1 MAGQLQ
7 YRRDIAANWTSANP
21 TLLVGELGY
30 ETDTGKFK
38 IGTGFVSWNNLSYL
52 NVLSSANTFYY
63 SNTFIYLTSGSPW
76 TLPASVQKTGA
87 VFKVVLVGGGG
98 QGGGTPA
105 TAGHVGNGGGS
116 GGVVIGTY
124 TYAAGQ
130 TTLTFTIGA
139 GGSGA
144 GTNAT
149 GTAGGASTCTYN
161 GVTFTA
167 NGGGGGL
174 SSSSVNNGGAGG
186 TASGGTLNI
195 AGWKGDTGG
204 VNTATMSYVGKGADT
219 PLGWGA
225 GGVGRSTAGT
235 GNAASNYG
243 AGGQGGQNAA
253 TATARS
259 GGVGTGGIIQIIY

>member
-1 MAGQLQ
+1 MPAQLQ
-7 YRRDIAANWTSANP
+7 YRRDTAANFSNYNP
-21 TLLVGELGY
+21 TLLPGEIGY

-38 IGTGFVSWNNLSYL
+38 IGVSNNTWQSLPYFNS
-52 NVLSSANTFYY
+52 VSSTYTYNNTIVFP
-63 SNTFIYLTSGSPW
+63 TASPW
-76 TLPASVQKTGA
+76 TLPTALQKTGA
-87 VFKVVLVGGGG
+87 QWKVILVGAGG

-124 TYAAGQ
+124 TFVSGQ
-130 TTLTFTIGA
+130 TSMTYALGT

-144 GTNAT
+144 ATNAT
-149 GTAGGASTCTYN
+149 GTAGTATTTTYN
-161 GVTFTA
+161 GVTYSA
-167 NGGGGGL
+167 GGGSGGL
-174 SSSSVNNGGAGG
+174 SSSTVNGGGAGG
-186 TASGGTLNI
+186 TNSGGTLSI

-225 GGVGRSTAGT
+225 GGTGRSTAGT

-243 AGGQGGQNAA
+243 AGGQGGQNSA
-253 TATARS
+253 TATARA